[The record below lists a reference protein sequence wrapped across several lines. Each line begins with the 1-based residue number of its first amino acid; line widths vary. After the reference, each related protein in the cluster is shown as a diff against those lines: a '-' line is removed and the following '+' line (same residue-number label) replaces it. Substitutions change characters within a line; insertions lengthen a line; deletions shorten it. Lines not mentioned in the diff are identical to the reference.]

1 MPTVLSDGLNM
12 VKALVPGQVGS
23 NKRWT
28 DDLIQTLLV
37 AADRAVRE
45 RLEIH
50 FHEQTVTLVAGT
62 DAYDLDPE
70 FVGITLVEYSLGGT
84 DFDHTLAPASYDD
97 LDRNHL
103 RWRAQA
109 ATRPEAY
116 GLVSCPGVQQEGAY
130 HYSQILVYPTPAATG
145 YLRVGGCGITPIA
158 DQATA
163 TAPMDVLKKCHVP
176 YVLTCLYAVESP
188 KRSLDEYASFM
199 NGIQVVRDRFYQN
212 MSLDRP
218 SRGR

>member
-50 FHEQTVTLVAGT
+50 AHEQLITLVAGT
-62 DAYDLDPE
+62 STYDLDPE
-70 FVGITLVEYSLGGT
+70 FVGIALVEYSLGGT
-84 DFDHTLAPASYDD
+84 EYDHTLVPASYDD
-97 LDRNHL
+97 LDRNHW
-103 RWRAQA
+103 RWRQQSGA
-109 ATRPEAY
+109 RPEAY
-116 GLVSCPGVQQEGAY
+116 GLASCPGVQQDGVSN
-130 HYSQILVYPTPAATG
+130 YSQIVVYPTPTATG
-145 YLRVGGCGITPIA
+145 YLRVGGCGIAPVA
-158 DQATA
+158 DQATM
-163 TAPMDVLKKCHVP
+163 TAPMDVLKKCYVP

-188 KRSLDEYASFM
+188 KRAISEYASFVD
-199 NGIQVVRDRFYQN
+199 GCQIVRDRFYQN
-212 MSLDRP
+212 HSLDRP